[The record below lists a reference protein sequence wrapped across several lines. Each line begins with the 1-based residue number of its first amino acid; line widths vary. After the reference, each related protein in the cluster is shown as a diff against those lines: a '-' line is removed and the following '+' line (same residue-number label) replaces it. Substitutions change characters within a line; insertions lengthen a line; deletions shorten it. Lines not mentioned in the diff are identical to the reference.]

1 MVKVKRRV
9 QTVVNYWRRMLFSE
23 TDHWLMR
30 ELMHGKP
37 LRTDARFIR
46 KRMMQVKA
54 KLILHLLK
62 QPWYVFL
69 ALLLVH
75 FVRGDILTV
84 DELPLLS
91 SEVDGG
97 SSASPKRL
105 RVVFSGFQMQEGQTW
120 SNMGIK
126 AFRWRKLLQRA
137 DWIGKSKNGKSF
149 AWEKWSKS
157 FAKICKDLLLVRSS
171 TASIWSS
178 LISQFRARLRPC
190 IG

>member
-1 MVKVKRRV
+1 MQFQNHKDTFTFRYWYSMVKVKRRV
-9 QTVVNYWRRMLFSE
+9 QTVVNYWRRMLFGE
-23 TDHWLMR
+23 KDHWLMR

-46 KRMMQVKA
+46 KRMMQVKQNLNTY
-54 KLILHLLK
+54 LILHLLK

-120 SNMGIK
+120 
-126 AFRWRKLLQRA
+126 ALKLSGGGNCYREQT
-137 DWIGKSKNGKSF
+137 G
-149 AWEKWSKS
+149 
-157 FAKICKDLLLVRSS
+157 
-171 TASIWSS
+171 
-178 LISQFRARLRPC
+178 
-190 IG
+190 

>member
-1 MVKVKRRV
+1 
-9 QTVVNYWRRMLFSE
+9 
-23 TDHWLMR
+23 
-30 ELMHGKP
+30 MHGKP

-46 KRMMQVKA
+46 KRMMQVKQNLNTY
-54 KLILHLLK
+54 LILHLLK

-120 SNMGIK
+120 
-126 AFRWRKLLQRA
+126 ALKLSGGGNCYREQT
-137 DWIGKSKNGKSF
+137 G
-149 AWEKWSKS
+149 
-157 FAKICKDLLLVRSS
+157 
-171 TASIWSS
+171 
-178 LISQFRARLRPC
+178 
-190 IG
+190 